1 MYALYVTHICFLQG
15 ITADDVTVQTAIGGW
30 TGGGYIG
37 DFVDTKL
44 ADHSLKPII
53 TRVEAAGHKITPRAL
68 SFDSTNRRL
77 YYSDINK
84 RTIERIRY
92 ESSDDSYVVEFG
104 TFRSGV
110 GLVFGMAIDPEEGDS
125 GGFLY
130 FSDTQSGTVSRI
142 ELPVVADDNEGQR
155 AELEVLVAGL
165 IDPMGIALEPNNGPR
180 LFFTLR
186 GGSIRA
192 VSRDSST
199 SSGNFVPKAAELAD
213 GSYEVRRFDSGTRL
227 DGIAISEAVADDL
240 TGLEDPTEPRL
251 YWSESGR
258 HPGLKRSTIDGT
270 RVESIS
276 VSFYDVDGS
285 IESGGSSNNNAL
297 STRLI
302 WPRGVVFG
310 AGASDGLLVCERL
323 GAVRLLYLPDS
334 GHDMVGG
341 TVVEADSYPA
351 GAAVRT
357 LIGRAGKEGVGDTYF
372 TEGLS

>member
-1 MYALYVTHICFLQG
+1 MRYHNVRYALLQG
-15 ITADDVTVQTAIGGW
+15 ITTDDIAVQTAIGGW
-30 TGGGYIG
+30 TGGGYVG

-53 TRVEAAGHKITPRAL
+53 TRVEAAGYEITPRAL
-68 SFDSTNRRL
+68 CFDSINRRL
-77 YYSDINK
+77 YYSDTNK

-92 ESSDDSYVVEFG
+92 ESDDDGYVVEFG

-110 GLVFGMAIDPEEGDS
+110 GLVFGMAIDPEEGDN

-142 ELPVVADDNEGQR
+142 ELPVAADDNDGQH
-155 AELEVLVAGL
+155 AALEVLGTGL
-165 IDPMGIALEPNNGPR
+165 TDPMGVALEPNSGAR

-199 SSGNFVPKAAELAD
+199 SSSNFVPKAAELEG

-227 DGIAISEAVADDL
+227 DGIAVSAAALDGL

-276 VSFYDVDGS
+276 VSFYEDGGQT
-285 IESGGSSNNNAL
+285 ESSGNTNVL
-297 STRLI
+297 SKRLV
-302 WPRGVVFG
+302 WPRGVAFG
-310 AGASDGLLVCERL
+310 AGDSDGLLVSEHL
-323 GAVRLLYLPDS
+323 GAIRLLYLPDS
-334 GHDMVGG
+334 GHDMDAD

-351 GAAVRT
+351 AVAIRT
-357 LIGRAGKEGVGDTYF
+357 LIGRADM
-372 TEGLS
+372 EGLGDKFFTASLS